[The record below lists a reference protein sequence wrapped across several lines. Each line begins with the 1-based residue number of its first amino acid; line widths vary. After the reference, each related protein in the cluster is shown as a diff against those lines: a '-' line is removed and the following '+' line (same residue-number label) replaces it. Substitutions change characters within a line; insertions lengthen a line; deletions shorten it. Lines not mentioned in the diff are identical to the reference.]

1 MNVTGISRTAAGL
14 SVLKSAIRQPELAL
28 ELLSRTVA
36 AMPKP
41 ELPAQTVEAPASSG
55 KGTIIDMQA

>member
-1 MNVTGISRTAAGL
+1 MNITGISRTAAGL
-14 SVLKSAIRQPELAL
+14 SVLKSAIRQPELAI
-28 ELLSRTVA
+28 ELLSRTVDT
-36 AMPKP
+36 MP